1 METQAPPASL
11 DLSLAL
17 ATMPPPPLPPPPAA
31 APSLYLQ
38 AARDAVSSAAAGA
51 GWKVFSCLFC
61 EKKFLKSQA
70 LGGHQNAH
78 RKDRGAGGWNASLY
92 LLAADRASPPT
103 TATARTKIDD
113 EKQQQQLDL
122 SLKL

>member
-17 ATMPPPPLPPPPAA
+17 ATMPQPLPPPAA
-31 APSLYLQ
+31 AAPPLSLQ
-38 AARDAVSSAAAGA
+38 AAGDAVSSAVAGA
-51 GWKVFSCLFC
+51 GWKVFSCLFY

-78 RKDRGAGGWNASLY
+78 RKDRGAAGWNASLY
-92 LLAADRASPPT
+92 LPAADRPWPPT
-103 TATARTKIDD
+103 TATSHPEIGD
-113 EKQQQQLDL
+113 ENQLDL